1 MTETNTIEVTING
14 KSREISLGLSVS
26 DLLESLDLNPSLV
39 VVEMNREIL
48 ERDRHE
54 EIVVKKG
61 DVLELVHFG
70 GGG

>member
-61 DVLELVHFG
+61 DVLELVHFVG
-70 GGG
+70 GG